1 MKNDCYERSIAWAH
15 IVQEEL
21 SKSLYKHVKYDVTV
35 SVALVSTDKE
45 VPSLQNFI
53 RTSDRC
59 VKLDALHSMI
69 FYYYTNIQEGH
80 FAIKNLYTKLQNQNF
95 HPKIVCTDI
104 KASDRYPQKLFQR
117 LCAMSCEL
125 DKKGEKFLSA
135 SKIDETMNIYD
146 VDLDD
151 L

>member
-1 MKNDCYERSIAWAH
+1 MKNDCYERSTAWAH
-15 IVQEEL
+15 IIQEEL
-21 SKSLYKHVKYDVTV
+21 SQSLYKHVKYDVTV
-35 SVALVSTDKE
+35 SVALVVTDKAI
-45 VPSLQNFI
+45 PSLQDSI

-59 VKLDALHSMI
+59 VKLDAYHSMI
-69 FYYYTNIQEGH
+69 FYYYTNIEEGH
-80 FAIKNLYTKLQNQNF
+80 YAIKNLYIKLQNQNLR
-95 HPKIVCTDI
+95 PKIVCTDI
-104 KASDRYPQKLFQR
+104 KASDRYPEKLFQR

-135 SKIDETMNIYD
+135 SKIDEAMQIYD